1 MYNKSLSNIMHI
13 FTTIN
18 TRSNMQGYIPA
29 LILNDVIL
37 YNIVYA
43 LGANKRNLSDQF
55 TGFLMLQL

>member
-1 MYNKSLSNIMHI
+1 
-13 FTTIN
+13 
-18 TRSNMQGYIPA
+18 MQGYIPA